1 MKKNKNSLAE
11 MIMLSTSTHNIRI
24 SDYIIKLTCKYYN
37 VEEDLMKKKTR
48 KREICFP
55 RQVAMYLIKNSTNLS
70 LKVIGELF
78 SGKDHAT
85 VLYAYRTVNN
95 LMDSDKQVKLDV
107 QKLKKIIKLKSNALK
122 KNIELDED
130 FYFIDFDTYFSI
142 KIKDNKGVMFTG
154 FTSDEIHD
162 YIQSIKEEVISYKIH
177 EKTGFYILEEKAKN
191 DSNT

>member
-55 RQVAMYLIKNSTNLS
+55 RQVAMYLIKNTTNLS
-70 LKVIGELF
+70 LKSIGELF

-85 VLYAYRTVNN
+85 VLHAYRTINN
-95 LMDSDKQVKLDV
+95 LMDSDKQIKIDVK
-107 QKLKKIIKLKSNALK
+107 KLVKTINLKSKALK
-122 KNIELDED
+122 NNIELEND
-130 FYFIDFDTYFSI
+130 FYFIDFNTYLSI
-142 KIKDNKGVMFTG
+142 KVKNNKGIMLTG
-154 FTSDEIHD
+154 YSSDEIHD
-162 YIQSIKEEVISYKIH
+162 FIQSMKEEVIGYKIH
-177 EKTGFYILEEKAKN
+177 EKTGFYILEEKISN